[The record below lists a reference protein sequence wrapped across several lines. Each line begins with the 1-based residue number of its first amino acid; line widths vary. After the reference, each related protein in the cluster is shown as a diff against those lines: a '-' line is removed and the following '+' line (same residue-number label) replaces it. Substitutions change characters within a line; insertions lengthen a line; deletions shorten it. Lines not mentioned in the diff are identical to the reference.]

1 MNIFFVLFF
10 SKEYNIKLKIN
21 FTSLLSVIII
31 SSLLGLLINYFNP
44 KGIPFIK
51 EERQLNWAEDSTT
64 SYVTNEIKEDK
75 DKNPIE
81 VFDEAK
87 AITLKQ
93 AYALYNRKVLFI
105 DARDYIEYEIGHINN
120 AVSLPYLDF
129 DEYKTILDTIPKSM
143 PIVAYCDGED
153 CDLSILLGDKL
164 FESGYKEVYI
174 FFGGWIDWQMADY
187 PVEVEDE

>member
-1 MNIFFVLFF
+1 M
-10 SKEYNIKLKIN
+10 KIN
-21 FTSLLSVIII
+21 FTSLLSIIII

-51 EERQLNWAEDSTT
+51 EERQLNFVEDST
-64 SYVTNEIKEDK
+64 SSNITNEIIEKANDQ
-75 DKNPIE
+75 NPGE

-93 AYALYNRKVLFI
+93 AYSLYNQNVLFI
-105 DARDYIEYEIGHINN
+105 DARDYVEYEIGHINN

-129 DEYKTILDTIPKSM
+129 DEYKTILDTIPKSK
-143 PIVAYCDGED
+143 PIVAYCDGKD

-174 FFGGWIDWQMADY
+174 FFGGWIDWQMANY
-187 PVEVEDE
+187 PAEGEDE

>member
-1 MNIFFVLFF
+1 M
-10 SKEYNIKLKIN
+10 KIN
-21 FTSLLSVIII
+21 FTSLLSIIII
-31 SSLLGLLINYFNP
+31 SSLLGLLINYLNP

-51 EERQLNWAEDSTT
+51 EKRQLNWAEDSTT
-64 SYVTNEIKEDK
+64 SNTTNMIEEKANDQ
-75 DKNPIE
+75 NPGE

-93 AYALYNRKVLFI
+93 AYSLYNQNVLFI
-105 DARDYIEYEIGHINN
+105 DARDYVEYEIGHIKN
-120 AVSLPYLDF
+120 AVSLPYLEF
-129 DEYKTILDTIPKSM
+129 DENKSILDTIPKSM

-174 FFGGWIDWQMADY
+174 FFGGWIDWQMANY
-187 PVEVEDE
+187 AVEVEDE

>member
-1 MNIFFVLFF
+1 M
-10 SKEYNIKLKIN
+10 KIN
-21 FTSLLSVIII
+21 FRSLLSIIII

-51 EERQLNWAEDSTT
+51 EERQLNFVDDSTS
-64 SYVTNEIKEDK
+64 SYNTNKIIEKTNDQ
-75 DKNPIE
+75 NPGE

-93 AYALYNRKVLFI
+93 AYSLYNQNVLFI
-105 DARDYIEYEIGHINN
+105 DARDYVEYEIGHIKN
-120 AVSLPYLDF
+120 AVSLPYNDF

-153 CDLSILLGDKL
+153 CDLSILLGDNL

-174 FFGGWIDWQMADY
+174 FFGGWIDWQMANY
-187 PVEVEDE
+187 PVEAADE

>member
-1 MNIFFVLFF
+1 
-10 SKEYNIKLKIN
+10 LKIN
-21 FTSLLSVIII
+21 FTSLLAIIII

-51 EERQLNWAEDSTT
+51 EDRQLNFVEDSTT
-64 SYVTNEIKEDK
+64 SYITNEITD
-75 DKNPIE
+75 DTDQNPGE

-87 AITLKQ
+87 AVTLKQ
-93 AYALYNRKVLFI
+93 AYSLYNQNVLFI
-105 DARDYIEYEIGHINN
+105 DARDYVEYEIGHINN

-174 FFGGWIDWQMADY
+174 FFGGWIDWQMAKY
-187 PVEVEDE
+187 PVEGEDE

>member
-1 MNIFFVLFF
+1 
-10 SKEYNIKLKIN
+10 LKIN
-21 FTSLLSVIII
+21 FTSLLSIIII

-64 SYVTNEIKEDK
+64 SNITNEITDGNNH
-75 DKNPIE
+75 NPGE

-93 AYALYNRKVLFI
+93 AYLLFNQNVLFI
-105 DARDYIEYEIGHINN
+105 DARDYVEYEIGHIKN
-120 AVSLPYLDF
+120 AISLPYLDF
-129 DEYKTILDTIPKSM
+129 DEYKT
-143 PIVAYCDGED
+143 
-153 CDLSILLGDKL
+153 ILLGDKL

-174 FFGGWIDWQMADY
+174 FFGGWIDWQMANY
-187 PVEVEDE
+187 PVEGENE

>member
-1 MNIFFVLFF
+1 M
-10 SKEYNIKLKIN
+10 KIN
-21 FTSLLSVIII
+21 FTSLLSIIII
-31 SSLLGLLINYFNP
+31 SSLLGLLINYLNP

-51 EERQLNWAEDSTT
+51 EERQLNWAKDSTT
-64 SYVTNEIKEDK
+64 SNTSNMIVENTNSQ
-75 DKNPIE
+75 NRGE

-93 AYALYNRKVLFI
+93 AYSLYNQNAMFI
-105 DARDYIEYEIGHINN
+105 DARDYVEYEIGHINN
-120 AVSLPYLDF
+120 AISLPYLDF
-129 DEYKTILDTIPKSM
+129 DEYKTILDTIPTST

-174 FFGGWIDWQMADY
+174 FFGGWVDWQMANY
-187 PVEVEDE
+187 PVEGEDE

>member
-1 MNIFFVLFF
+1 
-10 SKEYNIKLKIN
+10 LKIN
-21 FTSLLSVIII
+21 FTSFLSIIII
-31 SSLLGLLINYFNP
+31 SSLLGLLINYINP

-64 SYVTNEIKEDK
+64 SYITNKIIEEDN
-75 DKNPIE
+75 DQNSGE

-93 AYALYNRKVLFI
+93 AYSLYSQNVLFI
-105 DARDYIEYEIGHINN
+105 DARDYVEYEIGHIKN

-129 DEYKTILDTIPKSM
+129 DEYKNILDTIPKTI
-143 PIVAYCDGED
+143 PIVAYCDGKD

-164 FESGYKEVYI
+164 FESGFKEVYI
-174 FFGGWIDWQMADY
+174 FFGGWIDWQMANY
-187 PVEVEDE
+187 PVEDIDD

>member
-1 MNIFFVLFF
+1 M
-10 SKEYNIKLKIN
+10 KIN
-21 FTSLLSVIII
+21 FTSLLSIIII

-51 EERQLNWAEDSTT
+51 DERQLNFVDDSTS
-64 SYVTNEIKEDK
+64 SYNSNEINENNNHISD
-75 DKNPIE
+75 DIL
-81 VFDEAK
+81 DEAK

-93 AYALYNRKVLFI
+93 AYSLYNQNVLFI
-105 DARDYIEYEIGHINN
+105 DARDYVEYEIGHINN
-120 AVSLPYLDF
+120 AISLPYLDF
-129 DEYKTILDTIPKSM
+129 DKYKTILDTIPTST

-174 FFGGWIDWQMADY
+174 FFGGWVDWQMANY
-187 PVEVEDE
+187 PVEGEDE